1 MAPPVYLYLLAHTA
15 LSQRESH
22 LNPTSITK
30 KKSASEQLRSV
41 QCLRAVAAL
50 FVVGFHGTLLWHDN
64 FLPSVKP
71 WDNGNSGVD
80 LFFIISGFI
89 MMVSSRRLL
98 GLADGWRRFIVHRMV
113 RIVPM
118 YWLTTIAKLLSIAAV
133 PELTR
138 HTYLTTWNTIASF
151 LFLPSADGAGF
162 VKPVLAVGWTLS
174 FEMLFYLVFA
184 AALFFARDPLIVVG
198 VAMTGLALVSLVA
211 QPDWPAVTTLASPFV
226 LEFVFGLVIGRAFV
240 ARRLQEA
247 SPAWAVPMAA
257 AGLVGLAVVPVDGP
271 WERVAFWGLAASA
284 ALCGSVACERWLGRQ
299 LPDLFVRIGEASYSM
314 YLTHGFVLP
323 VIGVAAAKSGI
334 TGPALGIVIVSTTLI
349 LSTVMSLIIF
359 KWLEAPMTAWLRRM
373 VSDRR
378 RAGVVPSGAVGTPD

>member
-1 MAPPVYLYLLAHTA
+1 
-15 LSQRESH
+15 

-80 LFFIISGFI
+80 LFFVISGFI

-98 GLADGWRRFIVHRMV
+98 GLTDGWRRFIVLRLV

-133 PELTR
+133 PEIAR

-151 LFLPSADGAGF
+151 LFLPAADGAGF

-174 FEMLFYLVFA
+174 F
-184 AALFFARDPLIVVG
+184 
-198 VAMTGLALVSLVA
+198 
-211 QPDWPAVTTLASPFV
+211 
-226 LEFVFGLVIGRAFV
+226 
-240 ARRLQEA
+240 
-247 SPAWAVPMAA
+247 
-257 AGLVGLAVVPVDGP
+257 
-271 WERVAFWGLAASA
+271 
-284 ALCGSVACERWLGRQ
+284 
-299 LPDLFVRIGEASYSM
+299 
-314 YLTHGFVLP
+314 
-323 VIGVAAAKSGI
+323 
-334 TGPALGIVIVSTTLI
+334 
-349 LSTVMSLIIF
+349 
-359 KWLEAPMTAWLRRM
+359 
-373 VSDRR
+373 
-378 RAGVVPSGAVGTPD
+378 

>member
-1 MAPPVYLYLLAHTA
+1 M
-15 LSQRESH
+15 
-22 LNPTSITK
+22 NPTSTTTK
-30 KKSASEQLRSV
+30 NPASEQLRSV

-50 FVVGFHGTLLWHDN
+50 FVVGFHGTLLLHDN
-64 FLPSVKP
+64 FTASVKA
-71 WDNGNSGVD
+71 WDCGNSGVD
-80 LFFIISGFI
+80 LFFVISGFI

-98 GLADGWRRFIVHRMV
+98 GRADGWRRFIVLRLV

-133 PELTR
+133 PEVTR

-151 LFLPSADGAGF
+151 LFLPAADGAGF

-184 AALFFARDPLIVVG
+184 AALFFALDPLIVVG
-198 VAMTGLALVSLVA
+198 LSMTGLALVSLVA

-226 LEFVFGLVIGRAFV
+226 LEFVFGLIIGRAFV
-240 ARRLQEA
+240 AQRLREA
-247 SPAWAVPMAA
+247 SPAWAVPMAV
-257 AGLVGLAVVPVDGP
+257 AGLVGLAFVPVDGA
-271 WERVAFWGLAASA
+271 WERVAFWGIAASA
-284 ALCGSVACERWLGRQ
+284 TLCGSVACERWLGRR

-323 VIGVAAAKSGI
+323 VIGIALAKSGI
-334 TGPALGIVIVSTTLI
+334 TGPALGIVLVSSSLI
-349 LSTVMSLIIF
+349 LSTVTSLIVF
-359 KWLEAPMTAWLRRM
+359 KWVEAPMTAWLRRT

-378 RAGVVPSGAVGTPD
+378 RTGVVSSGAVATSD

>member
-1 MAPPVYLYLLAHTA
+1 
-15 LSQRESH
+15 
-22 LNPTSITK
+22 
-30 KKSASEQLRSV
+30 
-41 QCLRAVAAL
+41 
-50 FVVGFHGTLLWHDN
+50 
-64 FLPSVKP
+64 
-71 WDNGNSGVD
+71 
-80 LFFIISGFI
+80 

-98 GLADGWRRFIVHRMV
+98 GLTDGWRRFIVLRLV

-133 PELTR
+133 PEIAR
-138 HTYLTTWNTIASF
+138 HTHLTTWNTIASF
-151 LFLPSADGAGF
+151 LFLPAADGAGF
-162 VKPVLAVGWTLS
+162 IKPVLAVGWTLS
-174 FEMLFYLVFA
+174 FEMLFYVVFA
-184 AALFFARDPLIVVG
+184 AALFFVLDSLIVVG

-211 QPDWPAVTTLASPFV
+211 QPDWPAVTMLASPFV

-240 ARRLQEA
+240 ARQLQEA

-284 ALCGSVACERWLGRQ
+284 ALCGSVACERWVGRQ

-323 VIGVAAAKSGI
+323 VIGVAAATSGI
-334 TGPALGIVIVSTTLI
+334 TGSALGIVIVSSSLI
-349 LSTVMSLIIF
+349 LSTVTSLIIF
-359 KWLEAPMTAWLRRM
+359 KWVEAPMTAWLRRM

-378 RAGVVPSGAVGTPD
+378 RASVVSSGAVATSD

>member
-1 MAPPVYLYLLAHTA
+1 M
-15 LSQRESH
+15 
-22 LNPTSITK
+22 NPTSITK

-50 FVVGFHGTLLWHDN
+50 FVVGFHATLLLHDN
-64 FLPSVKP
+64 FLPSVTP
-71 WDNGNSGVD
+71 WDNGNAGVD
-80 LFFIISGFI
+80 LFFVISGFI
-89 MMVSSRRLL
+89 MTVSSRRLL
-98 GLADGWRRFIVHRMV
+98 GQADGWRRFIVLRLV

-133 PELTR
+133 PEIAR

-151 LFLPSADGAGF
+151 LFLPAADGAGF

-174 FEMLFYLVFA
+174 FEMLFYVVFA
-184 AALFFARDPLIVVG
+184 AALFFALDPLIVVG

-211 QPDWPAVTTLASPFV
+211 QPDWPVVTTLASPFV

-240 ARRLQEA
+240 ARWLQEA

-284 ALCGSVACERWLGRQ
+284 ALCGSVACERWVGRQ

-334 TGPALGIVIVSTTLI
+334 TGPALGIVIVSSSLI
-349 LSTVMSLIIF
+349 LSTVTSLIIF
-359 KWLEAPMTAWLRRM
+359 KWVEAPMTAWLRRM

-378 RAGVVPSGAVGTPD
+378 RAGVVPPGAVGTPD

>member
-1 MAPPVYLYLLAHTA
+1 MQSPPGPCPAGYGPRHPDTSPCWRHTA
-15 LSQRESH
+15 LPLRESH

-80 LFFIISGFI
+80 LFFVISGFI

-98 GLADGWRRFIVHRMV
+98 GLTDGWRRFIVLRLV

-118 YWLTTIAKLLSIAAV
+118 YWLTTSRFRRLQQS
-133 PELTR
+133 PRSRGTPFDR
-138 HTYLTTWNTIASF
+138 NTIASF
-151 LFLPSADGAGF
+151 LFLPAADGAGF

-174 FEMLFYLVFA
+174 FEMLFYVVFA
-184 AALFFARDPLIVVG
+184 AALFFALDPLIVVG

-226 LEFVFGLVIGRAFV
+226 LESSLASSSVAHSWRGGFKRPRPHGRFRWLPPDWSVLPLFRSTGPGSGSRSGVSPLPRRSVAAWLVSAGWGANCPICLSGS
-240 ARRLQEA
+240 ARRPIRCTL
-247 SPAWAVPMAA
+247 
-257 AGLVGLAVVPVDGP
+257 
-271 WERVAFWGLAASA
+271 R
-284 ALCGSVACERWLGRQ
+284 
-299 LPDLFVRIGEASYSM
+299 
-314 YLTHGFVLP
+314 T
-323 VIGVAAAKSGI
+323 
-334 TGPALGIVIVSTTLI
+334 VSCC
-349 LSTVMSLIIF
+349 
-359 KWLEAPMTAWLRRM
+359 R
-373 VSDRR
+373 
-378 RAGVVPSGAVGTPD
+378 